1 MHESESTRTLLA
13 KASKLNMYIHNIHLH
28 IFFIKLIPG
37 KGGGGNSYM
46 KQTGM
51 LVVSLRV

>member
-13 KASKLNMYIHNIHLH
+13 KASKLNKYIHNIHLH

-37 KGGGGNSYM
+37 GGGGGLIYE
-46 KQTGM
+46 TDGDARR
-51 LVVSLRV
+51 LA